1 MTKVGI
7 GLVGYYQFVRGYPI
21 GPTLKENI
29 DAATWLDVDLVT
41 KEMNWGPIAI
51 VQEFQAEKIE
61 YDRFILVTA
70 VDRGLPQGTVT
81 CRRWLGGELDVLSV
95 QDRVFEAV
103 TGVISMDNLLV
114 IGEHFGIWPKEVITV
129 EAQLND
135 TAFGDLVMSE
145 MEINQQRGEMSI
157 VGDNPL
163 SEDMEVLVQQL
174 FESVQQAVQ
183 HGSKAMTLESLS
195 IDNLNELSN
204 VCHNQFM
211 NDSKRSSETH

>member
-70 VDRGLPQGTVT
+70 VESSLAG
-81 CRRWLGGELDVLSV
+81 RRVGC
-95 QDRVFEAV
+95 
-103 TGVISMDNLLV
+103 LV
-114 IGEHFGIWPKEVITV
+114 RARPCF
-129 EAQLND
+129 
-135 TAFGDLVMSE
+135 
-145 MEINQQRGEMSI
+145 
-157 VGDNPL
+157 
-163 SEDMEVLVQQL
+163 
-174 FESVQQAVQ
+174 
-183 HGSKAMTLESLS
+183 
-195 IDNLNELSN
+195 
-204 VCHNQFM
+204 
-211 NDSKRSSETH
+211 